1 MTVFSILCY
10 VLFGYL
16 AVAGVLLFTKGF
28 HKDVGVEKKVKY
40 TDASM
45 REFEKPGAVCLTL
58 AGVAGVCFTGF
69 SDSGIGIP
77 CAVSGILLVI
87 PPAAFYILRMVKLK
101 KK

>member
-1 MTVFSILCY
+1 MTVFSVLCY

-16 AVAGVLLFTKGF
+16 AVAGVLLFKKGF
-28 HKDVGVEKKVKY
+28 HKDVGVENKVKY

-58 AGVAGVCFTGF
+58 SGVAGIFFTGF
-69 SDSGIGIP
+69 SDAGMGIP
-77 CAVSGILLVI
+77 CAVSGAFLVI
-87 PPAAFYILRMVKLK
+87 FLAAFYILRGKKLK

>member
-1 MTVFSILCY
+1 MTVFSLLCY

-16 AVAGVLLFTKGF
+16 SVAGILLFTKGF
-28 HKDVGVEKKVKY
+28 HKDVGVEKKMKY

-69 SDSGIGIP
+69 SDSGMGIP
-77 CAVSGILLVI
+77 CAVSGIMLVI
-87 PPAAFYILRMVKLK
+87 FMGGFYILRMVKLK

>member
-1 MTVFSILCY
+1 MTIFSILCY

-16 AVAGVLLFTKGF
+16 TVAGVLLFKKGF

-45 REFEKPGAVCLTL
+45 KDFEKPGAVCLIL
-58 AGVAGVCFTGF
+58 SGVAGLFFTGF
-69 SDSGIGIP
+69 SDGGMGIP
-77 CAVSGILLVI
+77 CVVSGILLVI
-87 PPAAFYILRMVKLK
+87 FLAAFYIMRIKKLK

>member
-58 AGVAGVCFTGF
+58 AGVAGVWFTGF
-69 SDSGIGIP
+69 SDSGMGIP

-87 PPAAFYILRMVKLK
+87 FLAGFYILRMVKLK

>member
-1 MTVFSILCY
+1 M
-10 VLFGYL
+10 FGYL

-28 HKDVGVEKKVKY
+28 HKDVGVEKRVKY

-58 AGVAGVCFTGF
+58 AGVAGICFTGF
-69 SDSGIGIP
+69 SDAGVGIP
-77 CAVSGILLVI
+77 CAVSGIFLVI
-87 PPAAFYILRMVKLK
+87 FLAGFYILRVVKLK

>member
-16 AVAGVLLFTKGF
+16 SVAGILLFTKGF
-28 HKDVGVEKKVKY
+28 HKDVGVEKKMKY

-69 SDSGIGIP
+69 SDSGMGIP
-77 CAVSGILLVI
+77 CAVSGIMLVI
-87 PPAAFYILRMVKLK
+87 FLGGFYILRMVKLK

>member
-69 SDSGIGIP
+69 SDSGMVIP
-77 CAVSGILLVI
+77 CAVAGIRLVI
-87 PPAAFYILRMVKLK
+87 VLGGFYILRMVKLK